1 MVKKYVKIKG
11 KSPALV
17 EESEIDKILEK
28 YLVQDK
34 KPVKKKQVESDK

>member
-28 YLVQDK
+28 YLARDK